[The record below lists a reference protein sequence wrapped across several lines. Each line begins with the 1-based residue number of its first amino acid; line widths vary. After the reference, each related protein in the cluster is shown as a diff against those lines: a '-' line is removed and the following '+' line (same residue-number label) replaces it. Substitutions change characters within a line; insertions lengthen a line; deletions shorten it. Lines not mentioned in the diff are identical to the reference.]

1 MRERFDIAYLLT
13 DLLIDRQY
21 CEISRKLVAISSG
34 CSDLV
39 QRLVSMHSRHLCWD
53 LCSQSVL
60 DTSIAGTS
68 TSIMAGTS
76 YLQWGYSALE
86 YTMLPP

>member
-1 MRERFDIAYLLT
+1 M
-13 DLLIDRQY
+13 
-21 CEISRKLVAISSG
+21 VG
-34 CSDLV
+34 SDLV
-39 QRLVSMHSRHLCWD
+39 QRLVSMHSRHRCWD

-60 DTSIAGTS
+60 DTGITG
-68 TSIMAGTS
+68 TSIMTGTS